1 MPTLSLPAHQSPP
14 LLRRVV
20 VAAVLVAYALPLSL
34 NALSGLSHGAF
45 HMLERVQERQARAA
59 AMGLVH
65 LSEQGRERSTFV
77 HTHDGSTHAHAGPV
91 DALLSASDHADD
103 QQDVAAPVVPAV
115 WPAFHSQ
122 SQTDAAVGA
131 TSGPGTGGS
140 VHAPS
145 HDQFQVHAPFGA
157 PEVPGTATAT
167 LTFEP
172 PVTVTLL
179 WPALVPVAVAVFPW

>member
-45 HMLERVQERQARAA
+45 HMLDRVQERQARAA

-103 QQDVAAPVVPAV
+103 QQDVAAPVVKLATHAPAMVVRMWLAPAV
-115 WPAFHSQ
+115 SRAFTAVELPAPDH
-122 SQTDAAVGA
+122 
-131 TSGPGTGGS
+131 PR
-140 VHAPS
+140 P
-145 HDQFQVHAPFGA
+145 
-157 PEVPGTATAT
+157 
-167 LTFEP
+167 LP
-172 PVTVTLL
+172 PL
-179 WPALVPVAVAVFPW
+179 PPPRG